1 MKHSLRRGVVATA
14 VVALGAGL
22 LGAAPAAQADT
33 SRTPQAVNAA
43 DWLSRGIV
51 DGVLHNQQY
60 DFDDWGLT
68 IDALLSLQ
76 SIGGY
81 RAKVADIADALGDH
95 LGDYVGNGAEK
106 YAGATA
112 KSLVAAQ
119 AAGRDATSFGGT
131 NLVADTEALVDDTTG
146 RLGDVSEYG
155 DYANVF
161 GQSYAVRGLAAA
173 ASPET
178 ATATGFL
185 LEQQCENGGFRLDLT
200 ADRTAADQG
209 CTDPAEAQVDATA
222 IAVEGLASQASDTT
236 VQAALDRAGTY
247 LEAQQDASGGFGG
260 GPSTEAVN
268 TNSTA
273 VATVALELVG
283 RGDAA
288 ARAAAWIVQRQV
300 SVYSA
305 CGTDLDGEQGAV
317 AYDDAALA
325 SAEDTGITASNAD
338 QWARATAPAIAALA
352 SYQDPEPLPRAAFTV
367 TTAGGYVASDART
380 RVTVTGMAAGER
392 YCVYSSEG
400 LAARAGR
407 ADAQGKA
414 TITVTAP
421 SAAGTRPLYVYGE
434 RDSRSGQG
442 TLKVLASS
450 ARFPAS
456 VGATRVKVNGKVR
469 VNARGLAPG
478 EAVRVYYR
486 SRYVATGKASSTGRF
501 TTVIGVGPATGRKT
515 VFVRGLTNTRQGT
528 ATLTVVR

>member
-1 MKHSLRRGVVATA
+1 MKHTLRRGVVATA

-95 LGDYVGNGAEK
+95 LGDYVGTGGDR
-106 YAGATA
+106 YAGSVA

-131 NLVADTEALVDDTTG
+131 NLVTDTEALVDDTTG
-146 RLGDVSEYG
+146 RLADVSQYG
-155 DYANVF
+155 DFANVF
-161 GQSYAVRGLAAA
+161 GQAYAVRGLATAG
-173 ASPET
+173 SPET

-200 ADRTAADQG
+200 EDKTAAEQG
-209 CTDPAEAQVDATA
+209 CTDPAQGQVDATA
-222 IAVEGLASQASDTT
+222 IAVEGLASQAADAT
-236 VQAALDRAGTY
+236 VQSALDRAGSY
-247 LEAQQDASGGFGG
+247 LEAQQDASGGFRG
-260 GPSTEAVN
+260 GPSTEGVN

-283 RGDAA
+283 RDDAA

-300 SVYSA
+300 SAYSA
-305 CGTDLDGEQGAV
+305 CGTELDGEQGAV

-325 SAEDTGITASNAD
+325 SAEDTGIGVPNAD

-352 SYQDPEPLPRAAFTV
+352 SYQDPEPLPRATFTV
-367 TTAGGYVASDART
+367 RTASGYVASDART
-380 RVTVTGMAAGER
+380 TVTVTGMAAGER

-407 ADAQGKA
+407 ADAEGKA

-421 SAAGTRPLYVYGE
+421 SAGTHPVYVYGE

-456 VGATRVKVNGKVR
+456 VGATKVKVNGKVR

-478 EAVRVYYR
+478 EPVRVYYR